1 MTRDLVTA
9 ILTNS
14 DKSVNY
20 YSWVA
25 LSRNSGTYFGHLG
38 HLLFELIK
46 ETFR

>member
-25 LSRNSGTYFGHLG
+25 PSGNFGTYFGHLG

-46 ETFR
+46 QTFR